1 MVDGEGGLASVHG
14 VTAGGDEARDGA
26 TLVVAVLDVV
36 VVLDLGR
43 DLGRHCVWCYGGCVV
58 KKEGKEDERKKEES
72 EERMWSVW
80 STRQDGLKY

>member
-1 MVDGEGGLASVHG
+1 
-14 VTAGGDEARDGA
+14 
-26 TLVVAVLDVV
+26 
-36 VVLDLGR
+36 
-43 DLGRHCVWCYGGCVV
+43 VV